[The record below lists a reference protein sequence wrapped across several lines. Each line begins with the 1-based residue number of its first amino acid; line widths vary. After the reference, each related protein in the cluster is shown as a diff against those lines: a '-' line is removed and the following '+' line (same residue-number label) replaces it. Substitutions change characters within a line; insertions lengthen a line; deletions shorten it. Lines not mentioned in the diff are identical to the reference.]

1 MNATTSTARP
11 APTAPA
17 APLPAGVYTWHAV
30 RPYGPSV
37 PTTAT
42 VDRAGRVV
50 AWVECSADGEYT
62 TAASAEHLAAG
73 QAAYAQ
79 AVRQAVREY
88 PRLLHTP
95 AAPAERAAQQAPAV
109 PVTLTRQR
117 ARKLHKVLAALGVA
131 TDDRYRLASQIA
143 GRQIESLTALTES
156 EARALWLHARAD
168 QQARDLAAATEYP
181 VYH

>member
-1 MNATTSTARP
+1 MNTSTTRTTTAT
-11 APTAPA
+11 AAPA
-17 APLPAGVYTWHAV
+17 APLPAGVYTWQAV

-37 PTTAT
+37 PTSAT
-42 VDRAGRVV
+42 IDRAGRVV

-79 AVRQAVREY
+79 AVRAAVREY

-95 AAPAERAAQQAPAV
+95 AAPAV

-117 ARKLHKVLAALGVA
+117 ARKLHKVLAALGVG
-131 TDDRYRLASQIA
+131 TDERYRLASELT
-143 GRQIESLTALTES
+143 GRPVESLTALTEA

-168 QQARDLAAATEYP
+168 QQARDLAAAANYP
-181 VYH
+181 AYH